1 VVYSPEVLRH
11 FAANG
16 YGDFEWVDHLRWISK
31 PMLILTGRFE
41 RTCSV
46 AQAEEINREV
56 AGSQLVVI
64 EKAAHMT
71 FVEQPKAY
79 QAAIR
84 GWFTAQ
90 GVIGVPEDEAAQGS

>member
-1 VVYSPEVLRH
+1 MLRH

-31 PMLILTGRFE
+31 PMLIADRPVRAHVHGRAG
-41 RTCSV
+41 RGDP
-46 AQAEEINREV
+46 REV

-79 QAAIR
+79 QDAIR
-84 GWFTAQ
+84 EWFTAQ
-90 GVIGVPEDEAAQGS
+90 GVIGQEQPEASA